1 MLDADPVDRFLKHR
15 SALWVADAALWVRTQ
30 RCSRLWRKHR
40 MGLKSANPLF
50 PSDALSRPDGRSTR
64 GLFGLRRGR
73 QGGGRPSTLTVK
85 LDRIL
90 ETAGKEFFG
99 GLPGPD
105 HAASLSGGLRIDR
118 AVPWTASEP

>member
-1 MLDADPVDRFLKHR
+1 MSP
-15 SALWVADAALWVRTQ
+15 
-30 RCSRLWRKHR
+30 
-40 MGLKSANPLF
+40 KSANPLF

-64 GLFGLRRGR
+64 GLFRLRRGR
-73 QGGGRPSTLTVK
+73 QGGGWPSTLTVK

-90 ETAGKEFFG
+90 ETGILETVGKEFFG

-118 AVPWTASEP
+118 AVPWTAPEP